1 MARAVAQS
9 TAKASGALAA
19 AKTVALDIGG
29 LRMELQVGRIIR
41 SSTTRFAVGCQ
52 VLRPQ
57 VPAFGSLVKVP
68 AVGCD
73 QIYGLIHDVRMEDD
87 PFVQQVAALDSPPAE
102 VIEDQRRRQ
111 VPIEVGVLV
120 VGYQHQGEI
129 YHRLPPQPP
138 LSLDVL
144 HTCTLEELVAFTE
157 RFDYFRL
164 VLDNRDLP
172 ADEMLAAN
180 LRAATEARGGGGED
194 YRLSAGREL
203 ARLLALDLYR
213 LDAILR
219 RIRP

>member
-1 MARAVAQS
+1 
-9 TAKASGALAA
+9 
-19 AKTVALDIGG
+19 
-29 LRMELQVGRIIR
+29 MELQVGRIIR

-111 VPIEVGVLV
+111 VPIEVCVLV

-144 HTCTLEELVAFTE
+144 HTCTSEELVAFTG

-180 LRAATEARGGGGED
+180 LRAAAEARGDGGEGF
-194 YRLSAGREL
+194 RLCAGREL